1 MMLRPCDYLPDSP
14 WIPFG
19 PHKISAISTCPHT
32 SQELSTQPSLE
43 GAVSAFCNASA
54 TAITDMKA

>member
-1 MMLRPCDYLPDSP
+1 MRQSCDYLP
-14 WIPFG
+14 IPLG
-19 PHKISAISTCPHT
+19 LLTDRMRYLLSWPVHT
-32 SQELSTQPSLE
+32 SRELSTQPSLE